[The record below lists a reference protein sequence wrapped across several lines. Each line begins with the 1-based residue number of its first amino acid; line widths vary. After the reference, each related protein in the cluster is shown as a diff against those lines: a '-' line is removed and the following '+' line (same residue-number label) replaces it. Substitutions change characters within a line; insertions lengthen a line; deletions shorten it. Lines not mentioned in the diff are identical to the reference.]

1 MDAAT
6 ESQSPNSSM
15 LLAIDIGNTCIDIGL
30 LVGDAPV
37 FRYKCSTAP
46 PAEVGLQRL
55 LAPLDAPPL
64 GAVVGSVVAELGT
77 AYAEACRG
85 LSAGPVLQASSAWD
99 WGLRLD
105 YDDPA
110 QLGVD
115 RLAAAAAAHRA
126 APAGQAAVV
135 VDAGTALTVDA
146 IDAEGIFRGGAIAPG
161 LRLGL
166 DALSAGTSLLPHVEF
181 AGEPPLL
188 GKNTADGL
196 RSGALHGSAA
206 LVEGLCVRMMAALDS
221 PVAVFLTGG
230 DGPLLQPHIAA
241 VHTCDPD
248 LVLRGLALAYRRR
261 TA

>member
-1 MDAAT
+1 
-6 ESQSPNSSM
+6 M

-30 LVGDAPV
+30 LAGDDPV
-37 FRYKCSTAP
+37 FRYKCATAA
-46 PAEVGLQRL
+46 PADVGLQRL

-64 GAVVGSVVAELGT
+64 GAVVGSVVAELGA
-77 AYAEACRG
+77 AYAEACRT
-85 LSAGPVLQASSAWD
+85 LAAGPVLQASSAWD
-99 WGLRLD
+99 WGLHIA

-126 APAGQAAVV
+126 APAAAVV

-146 IDAEGIFRGGAIAPG
+146 IDAAGTFRGGAMAPG

-166 DALSAGTSLLPHVEF
+166 NALSAGTSLLPQVEF
-181 AGEPPLL
+181 AGAPPLL
-188 GKNTADGL
+188 GRNTADGL

-206 LVEGLCVRMMAALDS
+206 LVEGLCSRMAAALDS
-221 PVAVFLTGG
+221 RVAVFLTGG
-230 DGPLLQPHIAA
+230 DSPLLQPHIAA